1 MRSITRCVKDE
12 SMSPHTTFPPR
23 SKITVRLR
31 EYCARTTQV
40 HRDSEM
46 VAHAFDHIK
55 PSKRVD
61 RMKQALTISLLI
73 MICDAVLSCAPT
85 SILLINLKTNDLHYC
100 PVGEDSDA
108 CIKRLEEL
116 GYIRADRLTRAQK
129 ASLGLSP
136 P

>member
-1 MRSITRCVKDE
+1 
-12 SMSPHTTFPPR
+12 
-23 SKITVRLR
+23 
-31 EYCARTTQV
+31 
-40 HRDSEM
+40 M
-46 VAHAFDHIK
+46 VAHAFDHVN

-73 MICDAVLSCAPT
+73 LICDAVLSCAPT
-85 SILLINLKTNDLHYC
+85 SILLINLKTNDLRYC
-100 PVGEDSDA
+100 PVGEDSDT